1 MKKFLTG
8 ILALTL
14 VLSFTGCGGGT
25 NSAEHGD
32 RSNLIY
38 EDTISPNVEYVAK
51 ESDKVFYTIQ
61 VYQEENGIL
70 VASSSNSA
78 FSKDMSYEIETTDQ
92 IAEDDI
98 HVQWRTLTGS
108 ASASKEDEFA
118 VAVVTVSVKGKVI
131 SERTVSFIGNAIDT
145 VVDAVNQK

>member
-8 ILALTL
+8 ILAILL

-25 NSAEHGD
+25 NSAENEA

-38 EDTISPNVEYVAK
+38 EDTISPNAEYVAK

-70 VASSSNSA
+70 VASSSNAA
-78 FSKDMSYEIETTDQ
+78 FSKDMSYEIKAADQ
-92 IAEDDI
+92 ITKDEI
-98 HVQWRTLTGS
+98 SVQWRTLTGS
-108 ASASKEDEFA
+108 TSASKEDEFA